1 MLSYN
6 LNNTIFN
13 FSFIKQKYG
22 WKLLQDFS
30 NFDNE
35 QVSLNCELFANSYLF
50 ASNEKS
56 ILFLKCGELDDN
68 KYNIFRK
75 YINISFLNNEIK
87 HTDDI
92 RNATEKELTIL
103 VCSIDKIK
111 KTELDSI
118 NGQLN
123 LLGII
128 IDGVIII

>member
-1 MLSYN
+1 M
-6 LNNTIFN
+6 
-13 FSFIKQKYG
+13 
-22 WKLLQDFS
+22 
-30 NFDNE
+30 
-35 QVSLNCELFANSYLF
+35 
-50 ASNEKS
+50 
-56 ILFLKCGELDDN
+56 FLKCGELDDN

-75 YINISFLNNEIK
+75 YINKSFLKNEIK

-92 RNATEKELTIL
+92 RIATEKELTIL

-111 KTELDSI
+111 KIELDSI